1 MRLAAGQ
8 RFDAILLDLFMPG
21 MDGLTVLPLLRALA
35 PETGIVIV
43 SAFIEPD
50 RAAEALP
57 PRRRRRPRQA
67 AEPRRAAGLLP
78 RPDRAR
84 RGGVARDPT
93 RAPRPI
99 DRVPL
104 LAGPAPSCLL
114 FLGLGSTALT
124 DRDEGAN
131 AEAAR
136 EMWERRAWLTPDLEL
151 RPALREAGAS
161 STG

>member
-1 MRLAAGQ
+1 M
-8 RFDAILLDLFMPG
+8 
-21 MDGLTVLPLLRALA
+21 
-35 PETGIVIV
+35 
-43 SAFIEPD
+43 
-50 RAAEALP
+50 
-57 PRRRRRPRQA
+57 
-67 AEPRRAAGLLP
+67 LP

-99 DRVPL
+99 DRVTSRTAAAL
-104 LAGPAPSCLL
+104 LAALALGLL

-136 EMWERRAWLTPDLEL
+136 EMWERRAWLTPTLNYA
-151 RPALREAGAS
+151 PPIS
-161 STG
+161 Q